1 MLLAAVRVQIQVA
14 GVVLDALL
22 LLLNQAFQLF
32 QLCLLLL
39 LLPLLV
45 LLLLLLLN
53 ALLFLFVIA
62 LHRGLLVETALE
74 RVIAVVQTL
83 LGRLILLLLLLG
95 FVILVVDAVIQLPVV
110 VLLVVPVDVPHSW
123 RKF

>member
-83 LGRLILLLLLLG
+83 LGCLILLLLLLG